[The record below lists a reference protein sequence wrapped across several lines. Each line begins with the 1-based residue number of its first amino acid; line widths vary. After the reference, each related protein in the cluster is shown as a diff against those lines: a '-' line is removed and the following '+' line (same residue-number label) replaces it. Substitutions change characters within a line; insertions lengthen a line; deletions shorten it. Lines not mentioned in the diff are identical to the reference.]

1 MLVVKELIQDL
12 ESNFRQYYAI
22 LNQIVQTIPGENPP
36 AIKELLYSLSNIQ
49 DEVVDYRL
57 KKILKEEHPYIPQIQ
72 VEKFSEKSF
81 QQSCSLDQLAQ
92 NFLTQRRELLKML
105 YTLPRESW
113 NRTGVHEKEGH
124 ISFKEL
130 IRRMVEKDQEVLSKL
145 NQVVVEK

>member
-1 MLVVKELIQDL
+1 MKELIQGL

-22 LNQIVQTIPGENPP
+22 LNRIVQAEQGENPP
-36 AIKELLYSLSNIQ
+36 AIKELLYSLSSIQ

-57 KKILKEEHPYIPQIQ
+57 KKILKEEHPYIPQIR
-72 VEKFSEKSF
+72 VDKFSGKSY
-81 QQSCSLDQLAQ
+81 QQPCSLDQLAQ
-92 NFLTQRRELLKML
+92 NFLTQRRELLKIL

-124 ISFKEL
+124 VSFKEL
-130 IRRMVEKDQEVLSKL
+130 IRRMIEKDQEILSKL

>member
-1 MLVVKELIQDL
+1 MKELIQDL
-12 ESNFRQYYAI
+12 ESNFRQYDAV
-22 LNQIVQTIPGENPP
+22 LNQIVQAIPGENPP
-36 AIKELLYSLSNIQ
+36 AIKELLYSLSSIQ

-72 VEKFSEKSF
+72 VEKFNEGSY
-81 QQSCSLDQLAQ
+81 QQPRSLDQLAQ
-92 NFLTQRRELLKML
+92 NFLSQRRELLKML

-130 IRRMVEKDQEVLSKL
+130 IRRMVEKDREILSKL
-145 NQVVVEK
+145 NQVVIEK

>member
-1 MLVVKELIQDL
+1 MKELIQDL
-12 ESNFRQYYAI
+12 ESNFRRYDAI
-22 LNQIVQTIPGENPP
+22 LNQIVRAIPGENPP
-36 AIKELLYSLSNIQ
+36 AIKELLYSLSSIQ

-57 KKILKEEHPYIPQIQ
+57 KKILKEEHPYIPQIR
-72 VEKFSEKSF
+72 VEKFSGKSY
-81 QQSCSLDQLAQ
+81 QQPRSLDQLVQ

-130 IRRMVEKDQEVLSKL
+130 IRRMVEKDQEILSKL